1 MKEQSS
7 SKAPIGTI
15 FLTVL
20 FDMIGLGIAI
30 PVMPSLLF
38 DREAGFFPA
47 SVSDDYISI
56 IFGFLI
62 ASYPLMQFFGAPIL
76 GNLSDRYGR
85 KPILSL
91 SLVGT
96 AIGYFLFAVSIWK
109 HDLILMFFSRMLP
122 GFMGGNISI
131 VYSALADVSKPE
143 EKPRNFGLVGAAFG
157 IGFIIGPTIG
167 GILADPEIYSGFS
180 YVTPFLFAAGLAVFN
195 LFLVWR
201 RFPETL
207 RERKRE
213 PVYLFSGLINLA
225 KAFRWEQLRT
235 IFTVALLLSLGF
247 AFFTQFFAVYLIQNF
262 GYEQRD
268 IGFLYG
274 WIGLWLVITQGVI
287 VRHLSSRFAAAQII
301 SLSSFLLAMALGALL
316 LPENSYWFYLIN
328 PFVAVFQGITAPNL
342 TAVISNQVG
351 SDRQGEILGI
361 QQSMRSLG
369 TAVPPI
375 IAGWLNAMDSRYP
388 LMAAMGITLLGW
400 AVYFFLFRT
409 ALRKG

>member
-38 DREAGFFPA
+38 DREAGFFSA

-85 KPILSL
+85 RPILSL

-195 LFLVWR
+195 FFLVQR

-213 PVYLFSGLINLA
+213 PVHLFSGLINLA

-400 AVYFFLFRT
+400 ATYFFFFRE
-409 ALRKG
+409 AKQR